1 MQVIAAMRAGITAVA
16 PSFNM
21 EFGEARFLASEVS
34 VADAVLAE
42 QPGGFAFGDV
52 SRSDAFAEFD
62 VSALLTPSFKCR
74 ADRRCYVSTYNK
86 VDTYD
91 RDKHKVA
98 QPPGCRSQAR
108 RRLRL

>member
-62 VSALLTPSFKCR
+62 DILDDAFATQNIDDSLPEEAGFGSIKSLADILRR
-74 ADRRCYVSTYNK
+74 AARANQR
-86 VDTYD
+86 
-91 RDKHKVA
+91 
-98 QPPGCRSQAR
+98 QAVNG
-108 RRLRL
+108 